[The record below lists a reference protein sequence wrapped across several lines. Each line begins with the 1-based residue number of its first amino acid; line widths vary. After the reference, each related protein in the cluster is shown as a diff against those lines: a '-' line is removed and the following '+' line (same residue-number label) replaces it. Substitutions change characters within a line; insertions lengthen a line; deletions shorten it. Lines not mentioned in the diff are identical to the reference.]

1 MSYLKLIPPFIAI
14 GFLLFSG
21 CSQKLFHYNSREQAD
36 FGEFET
42 FAFLPNPDTT
52 KYDQY
57 DSEII
62 HYRSMVEITDELN
75 NRGYRMDTTNP
86 DLLIAVNPLFRDIGE
101 NPYNN
106 WPDNYG
112 GPGHLMYYRG
122 LTKVPYVDGSDYPE
136 LEYAQGTLLVDIF
149 ENGSLNL
156 LYRAWSDQVIQPNPL
171 PSELD
176 NYIGRLMQKFP
187 DGS

>member
-1 MSYLKLIPPFIAI
+1 MKYIKLTLVISTSA
-14 GFLLFSG
+14 LLLISG
-21 CSQKLFHYNSREQAD
+21 CNRKLFHYNTLGEAD
-36 FGEFET
+36 FDQYQT

-52 KYDQY
+52 EHDLY

-62 HYRSMVEITDELN
+62 HYRSMVEIKEKLN
-75 NRGYRMDTTNP
+75 NQGYRMDTTSP
-86 DLLIAVNPLFRDIGE
+86 DLLIVVNPLFRDIGE

-136 LEYAQGTLLVDIF
+136 LEYARGTLLIDVF
-149 ENGSLNL
+149 ENGSLKL
-156 LYRAWSDQVIQPNPL
+156 IYRAWSDQVINPNPL
-171 PSELD
+171 PNELD
-176 NYIGRLMQKFP
+176 NYIARLMREFP
-187 DGS
+187 K